1 MSKTSF
7 IFVCI
12 VYVGVVFLVIWTLS
26 PIYAVFISSISPE
39 KSLLSVPPQWIPTSF
54 VFRNY
59 THVITGGGMGSTA
72 WLFRRSLGNSFV
84 IAGSVTA
91 FCLFI
96 GGLAGYAFSRF
107 PLPFKD
113 KLLFLVLFTQMLPI
127 IAVVIPL
134 YLIFSNFRMLDRIM
148 TLIIVYSAFA
158 LPLAIWLLKG
168 FFDTIPPNLEE
179 AAMLD
184 GCNLLGAFF
193 RVVVP
198 LSIPGLVASGALVF
212 LQAWNEFMIAL
223 IFTSSAA
230 SKTMPV
236 AVAEFIGR
244 FRVDYGLMCTVG
256 VIASLLPLAL
266 GFIFQRR
273 LVQGLSAGGIKG

>member
-1 MSKTSF
+1 
-7 IFVCI
+7 
-12 VYVGVVFLVIWTLS
+12 
-26 PIYAVFISSISPE
+26 
-39 KSLLSVPPQWIPTSF
+39 
-54 VFRNY
+54 
-59 THVITGGGMGSTA
+59 
-72 WLFRRSLGNSFV
+72 
-84 IAGSVTA
+84 
-91 FCLFI
+91 
-96 GGLAGYAFSRF
+96 
-107 PLPFKD
+107 
-113 KLLFLVLFTQMLPI
+113 
-127 IAVVIPL
+127 
-134 YLIFSNFRMLDRIM
+134 MLDRII
-148 TLIIVYSAFA
+148 TLVIVYSSFA
-158 LPLAIWLLKG
+158 LPLVIWLLKG

-179 AAMLD
+179 AAMID

-198 LSIPGLVASGALVF
+198 LSVPGVVATGALAF

-223 IFTSSAA
+223 VFTSTAA

-256 VIASLLPLAL
+256 VIASLLPLVL

>member
-7 IFVCI
+7 MCI
-12 VYVGVVFLVIWTLS
+12 VYVCVVFLVLWTLA

-39 KSLLSVPPQWIPTSF
+39 KSLLSVPPQWVPTSLDFGNYIHIF
-54 VFRNY
+54 VSEE
-59 THVITGGGMGSTA
+59 IGSTA
-72 WLFRRSLGNSFV
+72 WLFRRSLINSFIV
-84 IAGSVTA
+84 AGSVTV

-107 PLPFKD
+107 PLPLKD

-134 YLIFSNFRMLDRIM
+134 YLIFSSFRMLDRII
-148 TLIIVYSAFA
+148 TLVIVYSSFA
-158 LPLAIWLLKG
+158 LPLVIWLLKG

-179 AAMLD
+179 AAMID

-198 LSIPGLVASGALVF
+198 LSVPGVVATGALAF

-223 IFTSSAA
+223 VFTSTAA

-256 VIASLLPLAL
+256 VIASLLPLVL